1 MKRILKW
8 SALAALVASLSSCGL
23 PGALMRSAGSVVN
36 AAGGLVGPAMAA
48 GAL

>member
-8 SALAALVASLSSCGL
+8 SALAALVISLSSCGI
-23 PGALMRSAGSVVN
+23 PGALGRSAGTLVN
-36 AAGGLVGPAMAA
+36 AAGGLVGPAMAM